1 MRSQK
6 RRVNALRELE
16 ALFSEL
22 PNLVD
27 VVVVEGR
34 RDVKAL
40 RSLGYQG
47 RIEALNRAG
56 VNDFDLTDQFA
67 QKYQRILLLLDFDE
81 EGMNILHTLTQL
93 LERKA
98 VKVEYG
104 LRKEVSRLMAA
115 IGVYAVESLDNI
127 RNDHNQ

>member
-1 MRSQK
+1 MD
-6 RRVNALRELE
+6 ALRELE

-27 VVVVEGR
+27 VVVIEGL

-47 RIEALNRAG
+47 RIEVLNRIG
-56 VNDFDLTDQFA
+56 VNNFDLTDELA
-67 QKYQRILLLLDFDE
+67 TKYQRILLLLDYDE
-81 EGMNILHTLTQL
+81 AGLNLHHNFTKL
-93 LERKA
+93 LERKG

-104 LRKEVSRLMAA
+104 LRKEVGRLMAA
-115 IGVYAVESLDNI
+115 IGVYAIESLDNI
-127 RNDHNQ
+127 RNDLNK